1 MFGINAAPFLAQF
14 VSQYH
19 AKKWEK
25 SYPRAA
31 ETILHST
38 YMDDS
43 MDSVESETESIKLYK
58 SLSELWD
65 KAAMHTHKW
74 LSNSTTVLPSQ
85 DRLGQ
90 LELNESDSLSM
101 KTLGVLWLANEDV
114 LLIR

>member
-1 MFGINAAPFLAQF
+1 MFGINAAPFLTQF

-43 MDSVESETESIKLYK
+43 MDSVESDTEGIKLYI
-58 SLSELWD
+58 E
-65 KAAMHTHKW
+65 
-74 LSNSTTVLPSQ
+74 
-85 DRLGQ
+85 
-90 LELNESDSLSM
+90 
-101 KTLGVLWLANEDV
+101 
-114 LLIR
+114 